1 MAFIMPLRIQSNIF
15 VAFFYKIT
23 VKVDIQE
30 NYKNIAIDLFAG
42 AHVLIYACAN
52 TGVADDRFVLNDI
65 SLVLILR

>member
-1 MAFIMPLRIQSNIF
+1 M
-15 VAFFYKIT
+15 
-23 VKVDIQE
+23 KVDIQE

-52 TGVADDRFVLNDI
+52 TGVADDRFVVNDI